1 MSSAADIRSPSSATL
16 APPTPEG
23 IKAVLPGREPTG
35 APVRERGPYTPHIVA
50 WNLTKRCNLACAHCY
65 ISAGSWHATDDELST
80 DQCLRI
86 LDEILDVN
94 PNPMLILTGG
104 EPLLRDDLETLAKRA
119 SAGGATVVVGTN
131 GTRLTDER
139 IDSLMEAGVKGV
151 AVSIDS
157 LHPEYHDRFRHG
169 GGALADTMAAVGRCS
184 TRRLDFVIQTTVTTG
199 NRYEIADLARWSTE
213 AGAVSFNVYF
223 VVATGRAEHM
233 HGMSPEE
240 NEDVLRELVEL
251 EGTYRGRMMVR
262 SKCQPQLMR
271 HVVQGDP
278 DSPLLNYETRC
289 PCGVHYVRITPEG
302 KVTPCP
308 YMPAVAG
315 DLLTQSFQEIWE
327 SSPVFTQLRSGE
339 LGGRCGR
346 CEYREVCGG
355 CRARAYADSGDFMG
369 PDDSCAYDPSGEMPL
384 VASRRTV
391 SYGQSRPG
399 GSPVPDAG
407 TASTEQTAPAT
418 IEWTPEALARMDS
431 VPSFVRGVVI
441 QRVEK
446 FANDR
451 GYTCVDVE
459 VMEEVRRN
467 LPVDFSK
474 KLPFFLG
481 RGGRA

>member
-1 MSSAADIRSPSSATL
+1 MTTAPEFRSSSSATL
-16 APPTPEG
+16 APPAPKGLET
-23 IKAVLPGREPTG
+23 VEPSR
-35 APVRERGPYTPHIVA
+35 ARGPYTPHIVA

-65 ISAGSWHATDDELST
+65 ISAGSWHAADDELST
-80 DQCLRI
+80 EQCLRI

-104 EPLLRDDLETLAKRA
+104 EPLLRDDLEALAERA
-119 SAGGATVVVGTN
+119 SQRGATVVVGTN
-131 GTRLTDER
+131 GTRLTGDR
-139 IDSLMEAGVKGV
+139 IDSLMKAGVKGV

-157 LHPEYHDRFRHG
+157 LRSEYHDRFRHG
-169 GGALADTMAAVGRCS
+169 GGALTDTMAAVERCS
-184 TRRLDFVIQTTVTTG
+184 ARKLDFVIQTTVTTG
-199 NRYEIADLARWSTE
+199 NRHEIADLARWSAE

-223 VVATGRAEHM
+223 VVPTGRAELM
-233 HGMSPEE
+233 QGMTPEE
-240 NEDVLRELVEL
+240 NDDVLRELVEL
-251 EGTYRGRMMVR
+251 EGTYRGRMMIR

-278 DSPLLNYETRC
+278 ESPLLNYETRC

-308 YMPAVAG
+308 YMPVVAG

-369 PDDSCAYDPSGEMPL
+369 PDDSCAYEPSGDTPL
-384 VASRRTV
+384 VASRRPV
-391 SYGQSRPG
+391 SYGQSGPEAPSLDDG
-399 GSPVPDAG
+399 GA
-407 TASTEQTAPAT
+407 ASTQEGPSVAL
-418 IEWTPEALARMDS
+418 EWSPEALARIES
-431 VPSFVRGVVI
+431 VPSFVRRVVMA
-441 QRVEK
+441 RVEN
-446 FANDR
+446 FARER
-451 GYTCVDVE
+451 GYARVDVE
-459 VMEEVRRN
+459 VMQEVRRS

-481 RGGRA
+481 GGGTA

>member
-1 MSSAADIRSPSSATL
+1 MSRAADLRSSSSAAL
-16 APPTPEG
+16 APPAPEVFETVS
-23 IKAVLPGREPTG
+23 AS
-35 APVRERGPYTPHIVA
+35 RERGPYIPHIVA

-65 ISAGSWHATDDELST
+65 ISAGSWHTADDELST
-80 DQCLRI
+80 DECLRI

-94 PNPMLILTGG
+94 PHPMLILTGG
-104 EPLLRDDLETLAKRA
+104 EPLLRDDLEVLAERA
-119 SAGGATVVVGTN
+119 SGRGATVVVGTN

-139 IDSLMEAGVKGV
+139 IDSLLAAGVKGV

-157 LHPEYHDRFRHG
+157 LRPEYHDRFRHG
-169 GGALADTMAAVGRCS
+169 GGALRDTMAAVERCS
-184 TRRLDFVIQTTVTTG
+184 AHGLDFVIQTTVTTG
-199 NRYEIADLARWSTE
+199 NRHEIADLARWSAE

-223 VVATGRAEHM
+223 VVPTGRAEHM
-233 HGMSPEE
+233 QGMSPEE
-240 NEDVLRELVEL
+240 NDDILRELVEL

-262 SKCQPQLMR
+262 SKCQPQIMR

-278 DSPLLNYETRC
+278 ESPLLNYETRC

-308 YMPAVAG
+308 YMPVVAG

-327 SSPVFTQLRSGE
+327 SSPVFTRLRSGE

-369 PDDSCAYDPSGEMPL
+369 PDDSCAYEPSGKTPL
-384 VASRRTV
+384 IASRRPV
-391 SYGQSRPG
+391 SYGQSGPDGPG
-399 GSPVPDAG
+399 VGKGGA
-407 TASTEQTAPAT
+407 ASTEQAASVALQ
-418 IEWTPEALARMDS
+418 WSPEALARIDS
-431 VPSFVRGVVI
+431 VPSFVRGVVMA
-441 QRVEK
+441 RVEK
-446 FANDR
+446 FAHDR
-451 GYTCVDVE
+451 GYACVDLE

-481 RGGRA
+481 GGGTA

>member
-1 MSSAADIRSPSSATL
+1 MSNAADLRSSASATL
-16 APPTPEG
+16 APPAPEG
-23 IKAVLPGREPTG
+23 LETVSPSFG
-35 APVRERGPYTPHIVA
+35 RGPYTPHIVA

-65 ISAGSWHATDDELST
+65 ISAGSWHVADDELST

-104 EPLLRDDLETLAKRA
+104 EPLLRDDLENLAERA

-131 GTRLTDER
+131 GTRLSGKR
-139 IDSLMEAGVKGV
+139 IDSLLEAGVKGV
-151 AVSIDS
+151 AMSIDS
-157 LHPEYHDRFRHG
+157 LRPEYHDRFRHG
-169 GGALADTMAAVGRCS
+169 GGALRDTMAAVERCS
-184 TRRLDFVIQTTVTTG
+184 ARKLDFVIQTTVTSG
-199 NRYEIADLARWSTE
+199 NRHEIANLARWSAE

-223 VVATGRAEHM
+223 VVPTGRAEHM
-233 HGMSPEE
+233 QGMSPEE
-240 NEDVLRELVEL
+240 NDEVLQELVEL

-262 SKCQPQLMR
+262 SKCQPQIMR
-271 HVVQGDP
+271 HVVGGDP
-278 DSPLLNYETRC
+278 ESPLLNYETRC

-308 YMPAVAG
+308 YMPVVAG

-327 SSPVFTQLRSGE
+327 SSPVFTKLRTGE

-355 CRARAYADSGDFMG
+355 CRARAYADNGDFMG
-369 PDDSCAYDPSGEMPL
+369 PDDSCAYEPSGETP
-384 VASRRTV
+384 VIASRRPV
-391 SYGQSRPG
+391 SYGQS
-399 GSPVPDAG
+399 VPDRQSGADCG
-407 TASTEQTAPAT
+407 ASIEQAPSVAL
-418 IEWTPEALARMDS
+418 EWTPEALARIAS
-431 VPSFVRGVVI
+431 VPSFVRGVVT

-446 FANDR
+446 FALER
-451 GYTCVDVE
+451 GYACVDLQ

>member
-1 MSSAADIRSPSSATL
+1 VSSAADLKSSSSATL
-16 APPTPEG
+16 APS
-23 IKAVLPGREPTG
+23 APGVFETVSPS
-35 APVRERGPYTPHIVA
+35 RERGPHIPHIVA

-65 ISAGSWHATDDELST
+65 ISAGSWHTADDELTT

-104 EPLLRDDLETLAKRA
+104 EPLLRDDLETLAERA
-119 SAGGATVVVGTN
+119 SEGGATVVVGTN

-139 IDSLMEAGVKGV
+139 IDSLLAAGVKGV

-157 LHPEYHDRFRHG
+157 LRPEYHDRFRHG
-169 GGALADTMAAVGRCS
+169 GGALKDTMAAVERCS
-184 TRRLDFVIQTTVTTG
+184 AHGLDFVIQTTVTTG
-199 NRYEIADLARWSTE
+199 NRHEIADLARWSAD

-223 VVATGRAEHM
+223 VVPTGRAEHM
-233 HGMSPEE
+233 RGMSPEE
-240 NEDVLRELVEL
+240 NDDVLRELVEL

-262 SKCQPQLMR
+262 SKCQPQIMR

-278 DSPLLNYETRC
+278 ESPLLNYETRC

-308 YMPAVAG
+308 YMPVVAG

-327 SSPVFTQLRSGE
+327 SSPVLAQLRSGE

-369 PDDSCAYDPSGEMPL
+369 PDDSCAYEPSGENPL
-384 VASRRTV
+384 IASRRAV
-391 SYGQSRPG
+391 SYGQAGPDRQLLDQSAG
-399 GSPVPDAG
+399 GP
-407 TASTEQTAPAT
+407 TERAESVAL
-418 IEWTPEALARMDS
+418 EWSPEALARIDG
-431 VPSFVRGVVI
+431 VPSFVRGVVMG
-441 QRVEK
+441 RVEK
-446 FANDR
+446 FARDR
-451 GYTCVDVE
+451 GYEHIDVG
-459 VMEEVRRN
+459 VMEEVRRT

>member
-1 MSSAADIRSPSSATL
+1 MNDALDPTSSSSATL
-16 APPTPEG
+16 APPAPLGLEG
-23 IKAVLPGREPTG
+23 LSPSRA
-35 APVRERGPYTPHIVA
+35 RGPYVPHIVA

-80 DQCLRI
+80 DECLRI

-104 EPLLRDDLETLAKRA
+104 EPLLRDDLEALALRA
-119 SAGGATVVVGTN
+119 SSRGATVVVGTN

-139 IDSLMEAGVKGV
+139 IASLMEAGVKGV

-157 LHPEYHDRFRHG
+157 LRPEYHDRFRHG
-169 GGALADTMAAVGRCS
+169 GGALTDTMAAVERCS
-184 TRRLDFVIQTTVTTG
+184 SRGLDFVIQTTVTTG
-199 NRYEIADLARWSTE
+199 NRHEIADLARWSAE

-223 VVATGRAEHM
+223 VVPTGRAEHM
-233 HGMSPEE
+233 RGMSPQE
-240 NEDVLRELVEL
+240 NDDVLRELVDL
-251 EGTYRGRMMVR
+251 EGIYRGRMMVR

-271 HVVQGDP
+271 HVIEGDP

-308 YMPAVAG
+308 YMPVVAG
-315 DLLTQSFQEIWE
+315 DLLTQSFQEIWDT
-327 SSPVFTQLRSGE
+327 SPVFSDLRSGE
-339 LGGRCGR
+339 LGGRCGQ

-369 PDDSCAYDPSGEMPL
+369 PDDSCAYEPSGQTPL
-384 VASRRTV
+384 VVARRPVT
-391 SYGQSRPG
+391 YGQPAATALAFVDQA
-399 GSPVPDAG
+399 GSGQSDPDGVDSVAL
-407 TASTEQTAPAT
+407 
-418 IEWTPEALARMDS
+418 EWSPEALTRIDS
-431 VPSFVRGVVI
+431 VPSFVRGVVMG
-441 QRVEK
+441 RVEN
-446 FANDR
+446 FARER
-451 GYTCVDVE
+451 GYTTVDVE

-474 KLPFFLG
+474 KLPFFL
-481 RGGRA
+481 RKGGTA

>member
-1 MSSAADIRSPSSATL
+1 MTTAADRRSTSATL
-16 APPTPEG
+16 APPDSEG
-23 IKAVLPGREPTG
+23 LETGLPSR
-35 APVRERGPYTPHIVA
+35 ARGPYTPHIVA

-65 ISAGSWHATDDELST
+65 ISAGSWHAADDELST

-104 EPLLRDDLETLAKRA
+104 EPLLRDDLEALAERA
-119 SAGGATVVVGTN
+119 SARGATVVVGTN

-139 IDSLMEAGVKGV
+139 IESLMEAGVKGV
-151 AVSIDS
+151 AISIDS
-157 LHPEYHDRFRHG
+157 LRPEYHDRFRHG
-169 GGALADTMAAVGRCS
+169 GGALTDTMAAVERCAAQ
-184 TRRLDFVIQTTVTTG
+184 RLDFVIQTTVTTG
-199 NRYEIADLARWSTE
+199 NRHEIADLARWSAE

-223 VVATGRAEHM
+223 VVPTGRAELM
-233 HGMSPEE
+233 QGMSPEE
-240 NEDVLRELVEL
+240 NDSVLRELIEL

-278 DSPLLNYETRC
+278 ESPLLNYETRC

-308 YMPAVAG
+308 YMPVAAG
-315 DLLTQSFQEIWE
+315 DLLTQSFKEIWE

-346 CEYREVCGG
+346 CEFRDVCGG

-369 PDDSCAYDPSGEMPL
+369 PDDSCSYDPSGEMPL
-384 VASRRTV
+384 FASRRSV
-391 SYGQSRPG
+391 SYGRAN
-399 GSPVPDAG
+399 PDGQLVAADG
-407 TASTEQTAPAT
+407 PASAQHAASVATE
-418 IEWTPEALARMDS
+418 WSPEALARIDS
-431 VPSFVRGVVI
+431 VPSFVRGVVMA
-441 QRVEK
+441 RVEK
-446 FANDR
+446 FAQDR
-451 GYTCVDVE
+451 GYARVDVE
-459 VMEEVRRN
+459 VMEEVRRK

-474 KLPFFLG
+474 RLPFFLG

>member
-1 MSSAADIRSPSSATL
+1 MSRADDLRSSSSATL
-16 APPTPEG
+16 APPAPEG
-23 IKAVLPGREPTG
+23 LETVSPS
-35 APVRERGPYTPHIVA
+35 RERGPYTPHIVA

-65 ISAGSWHATDDELST
+65 ISAGSWHVADDELST

-86 LDEILDVN
+86 LDQILDVN

-104 EPLLRDDLETLAKRA
+104 EPLLRDDLEVLAERA

-131 GTRLTDER
+131 GTRLTGER
-139 IDSLMEAGVKGV
+139 IDSLLAAGVKGV

-157 LHPEYHDRFRHG
+157 LRPEYHDRFRHG
-169 GGALADTMAAVGRCS
+169 GGALADTMAAVERCS
-184 TRRLDFVIQTTVTTG
+184 AHKLDFVIQTTVTSG
-199 NRYEIADLARWSTE
+199 NRHEIADLAGWSAE

-223 VVATGRAEHM
+223 VVPTGRAEFM
-233 HGMSPEE
+233 QGMSPEE
-240 NEDVLRELVEL
+240 NDDVLRELVEL

-262 SKCQPQLMR
+262 SKCQPQIMR

-278 DSPLLNYETRC
+278 ESPLLNYETRC

-308 YMPAVAG
+308 YMPVVAG

-327 SSPVFTQLRSGE
+327 SSPVFTRLRSGK

-369 PDDSCAYDPSGEMPL
+369 PDDSCAYEPSGKTPL
-384 VASRRTV
+384 IASRRPV
-391 SYGQSRPG
+391 SYGQSGPDGPG
-399 GSPVPDAG
+399 VGEGGA
-407 TASTEQTAPAT
+407 ASTEQAASVALQ
-418 IEWTPEALARMDS
+418 WSPEALARIDS
-431 VPSFVRGVVI
+431 VPSFVRGVVMA
-441 QRVEK
+441 RVEK
-446 FANDR
+446 FAHDR
-451 GYTCVDVE
+451 GYACVDLE

-481 RGGRA
+481 GGGTA

>member
-1 MSSAADIRSPSSATL
+1 MSSAADIRSSSSATL
-16 APPTPEG
+16 APPAPEG
-23 IKAVLPGREPTG
+23 VETVSPSR
-35 APVRERGPYTPHIVA
+35 APSGKSGPYTPHIVA

-65 ISAGSWHATDDELST
+65 ISAGSWHVSDDELST

-104 EPLLRDDLETLAKRA
+104 EPLLRDDLETLAERA

-131 GTRLTDER
+131 GTRLTGKR
-139 IDSLMEAGVKGV
+139 IDSLLEAGVKGV

-157 LHPEYHDRFRHG
+157 LRPEYHDRFRHG
-169 GGALADTMAAVGRCS
+169 GGALADTMAAVERCS
-184 TRRLDFVIQTTVTTG
+184 ARKLDFVIQTTVTTG
-199 NRYEIADLARWSTE
+199 NRHEIADLARWSAE

-223 VVATGRAEHM
+223 VVPTGRAEHM
-233 HGMSPEE
+233 QGMSPEE
-240 NEDVLRELVEL
+240 NDEVLRELLEL
-251 EGTYRGRMMVR
+251 ERTYRGRMMVR

-271 HVVQGDP
+271 HVVEGDP
-278 DSPLLNYETRC
+278 ESPLLNYETRC

-308 YMPAVAG
+308 YMPVVAG
-315 DLLTQSFQEIWE
+315 DLLTQSFREIWE
-327 SSPVFTQLRSGE
+327 SSAVFTQLRSGE
-339 LGGRCGR
+339 LGGKCGR

-369 PDDSCAYDPSGEMPL
+369 PDDSCAYEPSGETPAHRRPSPGL
-384 VASRRTV
+384 VRPVGLQRAGRLGGASRV
-391 SYGQSRPG
+391 DP
-399 GSPVPDAG
+399 GSPRPHG
-407 TASTEQTAPAT
+407 QRTE
-418 IEWTPEALARMDS
+418 LRS
-431 VPSFVRGVVI
+431 GSGHGKGSR
-441 QRVEK
+441 K
-446 FANDR
+446 FADDR

-481 RGGRA
+481 RGGTA

>member
-1 MSSAADIRSPSSATL
+1 MTIVADLKSTSSAPL

-23 IKAVLPGREPTG
+23 LEAGLQAR
-35 APVRERGPYTPHIVA
+35 ARGPYTPHIVA

-80 DQCLRI
+80 NECLRI

-104 EPLLRDDLETLAKRA
+104 EPLLRDDLETLAERA
-119 SAGGATVVVGTN
+119 ADRGATVVVGTN
-131 GTRLTDER
+131 GTRLTEER
-139 IDSLMEAGVKGV
+139 IGSLMEAGVKGV

-157 LHPEYHDRFRHG
+157 LRPEYHDRFRHG
-169 GGALADTMAAVGRCS
+169 GGALTDTMAAVERCAA
-184 TRRLDFVIQTTVTTG
+184 RGLDFVIQTTVTTG
-199 NRYEIADLARWSTE
+199 NRREIADLARWSAE

-223 VVATGRAEHM
+223 VVPTGRAELM
-233 HGMSPEE
+233 QGMSPEE
-240 NEDVLRELVEL
+240 NDGVLRELVEL
-251 EGTYRGRMMVR
+251 ESTYRGRMMVR

-271 HVVQGDP
+271 HVFQGDP

-308 YMPAVAG
+308 YMPVAAG
-315 DLLTQSFQEIWE
+315 DLLTQSFKEIWE
-327 SSPVFTQLRSGE
+327 SSPVFTRLRSGE

-369 PDDSCAYDPSGEMPL
+369 PDDSCAYEPTGETPL
-384 VASRRTV
+384 VASRRPLA
-391 SYGQSRPG
+391 YGQVHRQSDRERRIADDGPA
-399 GSPVPDAG
+399 SADHAASVP
-407 TASTEQTAPAT
+407 
-418 IEWTPEALARMDS
+418 IEWSPEALARIDG
-431 VPSFVRGVVI
+431 VPSFVRGVVMA
-441 QRVEK
+441 RVEK
-446 FANDR
+446 FAHDR
-451 GYTCVDVE
+451 NYPRVDVE

-481 RGGRA
+481 RGGKA